1 MKKDTL
7 INLGLLLIV
16 ILLGIFLYVNYG
28 PNNNK
33 VSYNGQT
40 NSPTSDIDSDSSD
53 VLETPEENSPNEKT
67 PLPTTPVE
75 SENETYI
82 NTDVPELQE
91 GIHLE
96 NVKESTDGAFNMYL
110 FYGKGC
116 PHCEELIKFLQS
128 LSDQKKAKFH
138 LYTFETWYDSENKE
152 LLEDVKIELN
162 KNIGGVPFLVIGEKT
177 FSGYGSSMNND
188 IINAIDTEY
197 SNTNRYDLGVT
208 LLKNQ

>member
-7 INLGLLLIV
+7 INVGLLLVV
-16 ILLGIFLYVNYG
+16 ILLGIFLYLNYG
-28 PNNNK
+28 PTNHK
-33 VSYNGQT
+33 VSSNEQKT
-40 NSPTSDIDSDSSD
+40 PSTSDMNSDSSD
-53 VLETPEENSPNEKT
+53 VLTTPKENLPSEKT
-67 PLPTTPVE
+67 PLSTTPAE
-75 SENETYI
+75 SDNETYT
-82 NTDVPELQE
+82 NTDVPKLQE

-96 NVKESTDGAFNMYL
+96 DVKKSSDGAFNMYL

-128 LSDQKKAKFH
+128 LSDQEKTKFH
-138 LYTFETWYDSENKE
+138 LYTFETWYDNENKE

-188 IINAIDTEY
+188 IMNAIDAEY
-197 SNTNRYDLGVT
+197 TNTNRYDLGVT